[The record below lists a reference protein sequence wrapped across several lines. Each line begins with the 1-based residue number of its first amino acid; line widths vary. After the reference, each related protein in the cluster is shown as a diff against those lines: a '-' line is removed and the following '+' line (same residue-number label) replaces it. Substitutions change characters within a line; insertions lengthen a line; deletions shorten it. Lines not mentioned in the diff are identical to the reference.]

1 MDLSGHYQ
9 VIESVVAFERD
20 PPGTLLKKEENY
32 GYRHTRWL
40 HSKLGLLGDESDEV
54 WIGPISLVGEAG
66 DVNHYMAMTRVFNG
80 KFISNRY
87 PLNLFSGMTGPIC
100 FETFDNGHL
109 TMEFDPD
116 CHVIKVLHTDRI
128 LSILDDGIVIK
139 VIWDLRLRKLSRG
152 EGNFPVIL
160 EHLVSCS
167 ATPEQPLTAKRKLP
181 RCRGCGERT
190 KGHLGAVGM
199 DCIHRKSKS

>member
-66 DVNHYMAMTRVFNG
+66 DVNH
-80 KFISNRY
+80 
-87 PLNLFSGMTGPIC
+87 
-100 FETFDNGHL
+100 
-109 TMEFDPD
+109 
-116 CHVIKVLHTDRI
+116 
-128 LSILDDGIVIK
+128 
-139 VIWDLRLRKLSRG
+139 
-152 EGNFPVIL
+152 
-160 EHLVSCS
+160 
-167 ATPEQPLTAKRKLP
+167 
-181 RCRGCGERT
+181 
-190 KGHLGAVGM
+190 
-199 DCIHRKSKS
+199 